1 MEEVVQIPASGDDAE
16 LVARVSSGAGRLA
29 TILYLHGFGSSQDG
43 EKASFF
49 RGRAVAAGFAFISVD
64 FQGHG
69 LSGGSMREFSLS
81 RCLRDVER
89 TRRHVPALHGTVS
102 VIGSSLGGLVALW
115 HAARASDQKTV
126 RSLVLIAPA
135 LGLEAMLS
143 ETLGIRGMERWR
155 REGALEVVNEM
166 GTFELGWGFVADLA
180 NHSSVKLAGLHTTP
194 ALIFQGKLDDRV
206 GWRDVAAFARAVP
219 GRTRLELL
227 EDGDHRLID
236 RMDWIWSEA
245 AKFLSGATP
254 VASST

>member
-16 LVARVSSGAGRLA
+16 LVARVSSPAGRS
-29 TILYLHGFGSSQDG
+29 TEILYLHGFGSSQDG
-43 EKASFF
+43 EKADFF
-49 RGRAVAAGFAFISVD
+49 RRRAVGAGFGFVSVD

-69 LSGGSMREFSLS
+69 LSGGSMRELSLS

-89 TRRHVPALHGTVS
+89 TRRHVPALRGPVS
-102 VIGSSLGGLVALW
+102 AIGSSLGGLVALW
-115 HAARASDQKTV
+115 HAARAFDPKTV

-135 LGLEAMLS
+135 LGLETTLS
-143 ETLGIRGMERWR
+143 EALGIGGMERWQ
-155 REGALEVVNEM
+155 REGTLEVVNEM
-166 GTFELGWGFVADLA
+166 GTFELGWEFVADLA

-206 GWRDVAAFARAVP
+206 PWREVAGFARAVP

-236 RMDWIWSEA
+236 RMDWIWTEA
-245 AKFLSGATP
+245 SKFLSHATP